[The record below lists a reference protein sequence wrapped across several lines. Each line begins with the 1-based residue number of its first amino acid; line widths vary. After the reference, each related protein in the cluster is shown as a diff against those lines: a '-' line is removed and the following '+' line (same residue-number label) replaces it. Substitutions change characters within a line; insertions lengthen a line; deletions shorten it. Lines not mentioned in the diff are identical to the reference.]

1 MALPGFSAFW
11 LWAVIPSSSIVL
23 WIALSSRR
31 RTHLHYNTFHASLGV
46 CTSETS
52 PWSNTALLW
61 VFGKVHAFF
70 ARPEEQAWRRKHCI
84 LFVTNRSCQ
93 VHSRSWEEQHSGP
106 NSAVFSGRSWFPEA
120 PLSSTCKVCTDKY
133 RSTSLMAKSLSARQS
148 CFCKSRFC
156 FTFYIEAGSQNLY
169 LPRDSQGQLSLCK
182 PLASSQDPRTWAKC
196 SDDTA
201 QFRFCLGNLL
211 IFWLSCSRKDT
222 GLVLSP
228 TGLLDLCI

>member
-1 MALPGFSAFW
+1 MRLPGFLSAFW
-11 LWAVIPSSSIVL
+11 LWAVIPPSSIAL

-52 PWSNTALLW
+52 PWSNSALLW

-70 ARPEEQAWRRKHCI
+70 ARSARRKHCI
-84 LFVTNRSCQ
+84 LFVTNLSCQ
-93 VHSRSWEEQHSGP
+93 VHSRSWEERHAGP
-106 NSAVFSGRSWFPEA
+106 NSAVFPGRSWFPEA
-120 PLSSTCKVCTDKY
+120 PLNNTYKICTDKY
-133 RSTSLMAKSLSARQS
+133 RSTSLIAKSLSASQS
-148 CFCKSRFC
+148 FFKSRFC
-156 FTFYIEAGSQNLY
+156 FTFYTEAGSQNLC
-169 LPRDSQGQLSLCK
+169 LPHDSQHQLSLCK

-201 QFRFCLGNLL
+201 KFCFCLGNLL